1 MSRLLKGLPAAGCQ
15 MNRSGLT
22 LIEVIITMAIMAVLA
37 AAALPM
43 TEMAAKRSR
52 EMELRDALR
61 TIRTAIDNWKDDF
74 DRAVAEKKIIPSV
87 DDTGYPESLEQLL
100 EGSDWGGMYPYRR
113 KYLRRIPRDPFD
125 RDDMGWGLRSF
136 RDDWDS
142 TVHGGEDVYD
152 VYSQSDGI
160 ALDGTSYDSW

>member
-1 MSRLLKGLPAAGCQ
+1 MNKPFPMAGCLSS
-15 MNRSGLT
+15 NRRGLT
-22 LIEVIITMAIMAVLA
+22 LIEVVVTLAIIAVLA

-43 TEMAAKRSR
+43 SEMAVKRSR
-52 EMELRDALR
+52 EMELSDALR
-61 TIRTAIDNWKDDF
+61 SIRTAIDNWKDDF
-74 DRAVAEKKIIPSV
+74 DRAVEEGKFIPSI

-100 EGSDWGGMYPYRR
+100 EGNDWGGMYPYNR

-125 RDDMGWGLRSF
+125 PDDMGWGLRSY

-142 TVHGGEDVYD
+142 MSYGGEDVYD